1 MKAARELYQQA
12 FESARQAGLEGGAG
26 NAAAVRGIAEYWLG
40 DPAAAKSWS
49 AQSLVVHHEEEVWPA
64 AILALTGETA
74 KAEKLMADQSAK
86 RPKAT
91 VLQQIDIPPVRAAIE
106 IKKGNPAAAVEAL
119 RVSEAV
125 EGDNLLPTFYRGIA
139 YLSMKSGQEAAAQFK
154 KVIDHKTTM
163 VPSPLHSISRLELA
177 RSLALAGDTADA
189 RSAYQD
195 LFVVWKDADPDLPS
209 LKQAKSEYAKLR

>member
-1 MKAARELYQQA
+1 
-12 FESARQAGLEGGAG
+12 
-26 NAAAVRGIAEYWLG
+26 
-40 DPAAAKSWS
+40 
-49 AQSLVVHHEEEVWPA
+49 VHHEEEVWPA